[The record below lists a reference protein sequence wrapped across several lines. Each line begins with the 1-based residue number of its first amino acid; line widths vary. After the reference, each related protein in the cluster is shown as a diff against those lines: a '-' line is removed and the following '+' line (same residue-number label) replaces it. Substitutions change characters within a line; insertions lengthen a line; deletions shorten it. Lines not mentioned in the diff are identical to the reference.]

1 MMPGLIEN
9 KYIALGVSGSIAC
22 HKSVDLASKL
32 VQDGAFVDVIL
43 TESALNFVTP
53 MAFEAITHRPVT
65 TGLFDSSSDS
75 TINHVSIAD
84 RSDVFVLAPATANI
98 IAKISLGLAD
108 DPLTTTVL
116 ATNAPVIV
124 CPAMD
129 GHMYENPATQEN
141 INRLIQIQ
149 ELTNKGMNL
158 EGIKVIY
165 ELKSTIDGLQEKID
179 SLEKEVEEVKN
190 ISKRREGDIHKS
202 YKHEIVIRESSSVP
216 RKKN

>member
-1 MMPGLIEN
+1 MNKEKSEAVYFISVASDMSGIHPQTIRIYEQKGLV
-9 KYIALGVSGSIAC
+9 KPYRTKGGTRRYS
-22 HKSVDLASKL
+22 
-32 VQDGAFVDVIL
+32 
-43 TESALNFVTP
+43 
-53 MAFEAITHRPVT
+53 
-65 TGLFDSSSDS
+65 
-75 TINHVSIAD
+75 
-84 RSDVFVLAPATANI
+84 
-98 IAKISLGLAD
+98 
-108 DPLTTTVL
+108 
-116 ATNAPVIV
+116 
-124 CPAMD
+124 
-129 GHMYENPATQEN
+129 QEN

-179 SLEKEVEEVKN
+179 SLEKEVEEVKS